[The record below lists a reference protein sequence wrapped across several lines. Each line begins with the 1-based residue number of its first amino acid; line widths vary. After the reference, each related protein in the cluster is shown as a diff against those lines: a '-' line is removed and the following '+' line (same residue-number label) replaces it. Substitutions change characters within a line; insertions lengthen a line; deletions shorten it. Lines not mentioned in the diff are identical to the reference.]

1 MGFKDL
7 RSFLSKLEEEG
18 QLVRY
23 SEPIA
28 LSPDWSDITR
38 ALPRMGQYGPAILA
52 DNLEGYK
59 GKKIV
64 AGVHASLA
72 NCALM
77 FGHSKHTSLQDQI
90 NSLGKRWVAAGDA
103 SSAKLVW
110 VENPPCQEVIIEGDD
125 VNLYELLPLHR
136 LNPSDGGFYLP
147 KTCVVTKDMYSP
159 DDIDSENVGTYRCQI
174 HGPNTIGINISNMH
188 DAGEHIAQAEA
199 LGVPM
204 PIAICLGNDPMLDFM
219 ASTPLKSDES
229 EYKYAAALGDFTYE
243 LTKAT
248 LSNLD
253 VPANA
258 EFVIEGEILPFERF
272 PEGPFGEFPG
282 TYSGVGKTCRIH
294 VKRVTHRKDP
304 IYSTIYIGG
313 RSETESDMLLALNTC
328 SLLYNQLRVDF
339 PQVRAVNA
347 MYQHGMT
354 TIVSAKPRSPGHAK
368 TIALRVACTPHGTD
382 YCRNI
387 IMVDAEVDPF
397 NLTEVMW
404 ALSTRVRCEEDVF
417 FIPSTPGLPLIPADV
432 RPPLGRK
439 LVIDATTPIPP
450 DEFRPSKVVEPYQK
464 STDWRDTIAKIQQ
477 QLQK

>member
-7 RSFLSKLEEEG
+7 RSFLAKLEEEN
-18 QLVRY
+18 QLIHY
-23 SEPIA
+23 NEPIT

-38 ALPRMGQYGPAILA
+38 ALPRMGHYGPAIIT

-59 GKKIV
+59 GKRIA
-64 AGVHASLA
+64 AGIHGSLA

-77 FGHSKHTSLQDQI
+77 FGHPKDTSLQDQI
-90 NSLGKRWVAAGDA
+90 NSLGERWDKVGDA
-103 SSAKLVW
+103 SDAKLVW
-110 VENPPCQEVIIEGDD
+110 IDNPPCQEVIIDEDD
-125 VNLYELLPLHR
+125 INLYEILPLHR

-147 KTCVVTKDMYSP
+147 KTCVVTKDMYYP
-159 DDIDSENVGTYRCQI
+159 DDFDSENVGTYRCQI
-174 HGPNTIGINISNMH
+174 HGPNTIGINISFLH

-204 PIAICLGNDPMLDFM
+204 PIAICLGNDPILDFM
-219 ASTPLKSDES
+219 ASTPLKSNES
-229 EYKYAAALGDFTYE
+229 EYKFAAALGDFTYE
-243 LTKAT
+243 LAKAT

-258 EFVIEGEILPFERF
+258 EFVIEGEIMPFDRF

-282 TYSGVGKTCRIH
+282 SYSGVGKTCRIN

-328 SLLYNQLRVDF
+328 SLLYRQLHADF
-339 PQVRAVNA
+339 PQVKAVNA

-354 TIVSAKPRSPGHAK
+354 TIVAVNHRVPGQAK
-368 TIALRVACTPHGTD
+368 TIAMRVASTPHGTD

-387 IMVDAEVDPF
+387 IIVDAEVDPY

-404 ALSTRVRCEEDVF
+404 ALSTRVRGPEDVF

-432 RPPLGRK
+432 HPPLGRK
-439 LVIDATTPIPP
+439 LIIDATTPIPP
-450 DEFRPSKVVEPYQK
+450 DDFRPSKVVDPYET
-464 STDWRDTIAKIQQ
+464 STDWRDTLTKLQQ
-477 QLQK
+477 GLK